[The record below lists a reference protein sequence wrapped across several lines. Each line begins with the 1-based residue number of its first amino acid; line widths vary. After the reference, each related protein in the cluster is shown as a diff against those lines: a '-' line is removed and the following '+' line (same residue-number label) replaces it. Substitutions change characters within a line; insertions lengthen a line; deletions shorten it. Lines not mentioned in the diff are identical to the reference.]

1 MSPPRDW
8 WPPRRRS
15 QADEAD
21 EDLSASQRRLK
32 VVEKRV
38 GWLYAGLAAVV
49 SSALAGSAAYYR
61 TWEASVAQRAA
72 ATATANIRLERVER
86 DMAEL
91 RSIVFAL
98 VPFIRNPPAAP
109 ALPGDD
115 R

>member
-1 MSPPRDW
+1 VIGRGEW
-8 WPPRRRS
+8 WPARRR
-15 QADEAD
+15 AAAGD
-21 EDLSASQRRLK
+21 EDPDASASQRLK
-32 VVEKRV
+32 RVEKRV

-61 TWEASVAQRAA
+61 TWETSISQRAA
-72 ATATANIRLERVER
+72 ATATANLRLERVER

-98 VPFIRNPPAAP
+98 APFIRNPPALP